1 VSIADDMARR
11 LAVLPDRWDAI
22 DWQDAIRLDAA
33 ERRLFDEIADNDE
46 VLRHAYLTV
55 HEDSTAAEKERYRTA
70 LMLSMEQF
78 EAAALLF
85 NWNRS
90 SGRDSAVKGV
100 AKVRRKQRR
109 KMSRMRKIIE
119 QIGDPTA
126 PGWQRTRWARVTHWA
141 AAHGFRPTHKPA
153 RRTVYVQLQ
162 DSEVW
167 LPARA
172 VVEQNGT
179 AVLPRTGMRVEWWR
193 FPPGSRVRCEWRE
206 RNGRPQLHAVSLD
219 E

>member
-1 VSIADDMARR
+1 MGIADDMARR

-33 ERRLFDEIADNDE
+33 ERRLLDEMADNDE

-55 HEDSTAAEKERYRTA
+55 HEDSTSAEKERYRAA
-70 LMLSMEQF
+70 LTQSKEQF
-78 EAAALLF
+78 KAAALLF
-85 NWNRS
+85 DWYRS

-109 KMSRMRKIIE
+109 KMRRMRKIVE

-126 PGWQRTRWARVTHWA
+126 PSWRRTRWARVTHWA
-141 AAHGFRPTHKPA
+141 AAHGVRPTLKPV
-153 RRTVYVQLQ
+153 RRTVYVQLR
-162 DSEVW
+162 DSDVW

-172 VVEQNGT
+172 VVEQDGT
-179 AVLPRTGMRVEWWR
+179 AVLPRTGIRVERWG

-206 RNGRPQLHAVSLD
+206 RNGRPALHAVSLD